1 MNFSDND
8 CKIMTF
14 AKSLSKKRLS
24 IVFTF
29 ATSLATLSLL
39 KLTVLQRRN
48 WDGGGSLEQLHSEEN
63 LLEKVQA
70 MAIAM
75 TMTITITMTMTR
87 TITIAILC
95 AIAVKMIARR
105 NLRLCQRCS
114 GLTIGLRD
122 SGSRMIMLDLKLLS
136 GSRLSNPE
144 ICTLG

>member
-1 MNFSDND
+1 
-8 CKIMTF
+8 MTF

-75 TMTITITMTMTR
+75 TITMKITITITITKTITMTR

-95 AIAVKMIARR
+95 AIAVKMIVRR